1 MYINEASNLKHVM
14 ILHKTYWLYSSQDPT
29 QDIKVLLARYESNP
43 ESEARLK
50 LLLPQIVSSFGGN
63 KSVTE
68 IIKELKK
75 YQSSTDPNGMLIDI

>member
-1 MYINEASNLKHVM
+1 M